1 MLRHRLAWV
10 KHIAMA
16 SFAAVLLLGAVE
28 IGLRVHHSYR
38 VQTAQS
44 SLELQSLSSPSW
56 RAHHTLK
63 PLKST
68 VRRNPDTKV
77 PVTIRTNSLGLRGEG
92 VRIPKPPDLFRV
104 LYLGDDAVF
113 APEINEEDCFA
124 HRIENE
130 LIDLTGRKMEVV
142 NAGLP
147 NSCPL
152 LSYLH
157 FKHFLAALQPDL
169 VLLNVDMSDVADD
182 HYYRRHT
189 QIGPEGVPIL
199 CSNPALQRPFCE
211 GADSNSTEKR
221 FLFVDAIKRQ
231 FGLLPADENRASDC
245 HDLETTAGC
254 YAWTREKRADW
265 RVYIDQ
271 TLSPIPHLQELT
283 HQLSCPLVVTMTP
296 VPWQISQEAMP
307 DARARKRWGIGQ
319 DGVYDAGLAMGPIR
333 RFLNSRSIPFCDVT
347 SRFQAERQ
355 PETLF
360 LESVPRF
367 SKRGHRLFADVV
379 SEYLARTVISHR
391 RTAAGAL
398 QPLAGE

>member
-10 KHIAMA
+10 KHIALA
-16 SFAAVLLLGAVE
+16 SFVAVLLLGAVE

-44 SLELQSLSSPSW
+44 SRNLESLSSPSW
-56 RAHHTLK
+56 RSHHTLK

-68 VRRNPDTKV
+68 IRRNPDTQ
-77 PVTIRTNSLGLRGEG
+77 VTVRIRTNSLGLRGEG
-92 VRIPKPPDLFRV
+92 VRIPKPADLFRIV
-104 LYLGDDAVF
+104 YLGDEAVF
-113 APEINEEDCFA
+113 APEIEEEECFS
-124 HRIENE
+124 HLIEDE
-130 LIDLTGRKMEVV
+130 LIALTGRKMEVV

-147 NSCPL
+147 NYCPL

-157 FKHFLAALQPDL
+157 FKHFLVCLQPDL

-189 QIGPEGVPIL
+189 QIGPEGSPLL
-199 CSNPALQRPFCE
+199 CSSPELQRPFHE
-211 GADSNSTEKR
+211 GADSNSTETR

-231 FGLLPADENRASDC
+231 LGWLPADENRASDC
-245 HDLETTAGC
+245 RDLETTAGC

-271 TLSPIPHLQELT
+271 ALSPIAHLQELT

-307 DARARKRWGIGQ
+307 DARARRRWGLG
-319 DGVYDAGLAMGPIR
+319 DGGIYDADLALGPIK

-360 LESVPRF
+360 LVSLPRF
-367 SKRGHRLFADVV
+367 SKRGHRLFAEVV

-391 RTAAGAL
+391 RTAERGL
-398 QPLAGE
+398 